1 MAQWTWDAVEETLF
15 HVGGATGTDSRCRRC
30 NVLVRH
36 DTLTCHTNPVHG
48 AFSLTTLNSR
58 HNGTV
63 RLPLLS
69 LWRSVHTYYTVVSMP
84 RGLDVQHAC
93 DNTHPHSHTPIHP
106 YTHTFKLRTLGVQFQ
121 FSPLTNQ
128 RRLTVNAHT
137 VTRCN
142 PRHFNSSTA

>member
-58 HNGTV
+58 HNGTSPDV
-63 RLPLLS
+63 IHVISTPRLHDN
-69 LWRSVHTYYTVVSMP
+69 VYTP
-84 RGLDVQHAC
+84 TIY
-93 DNTHPHSHTPIHP
+93 N
-106 YTHTFKLRTLGVQFQ
+106 RT
-121 FSPLTNQ
+121 
-128 RRLTVNAHT
+128 
-137 VTRCN
+137 
-142 PRHFNSSTA
+142 